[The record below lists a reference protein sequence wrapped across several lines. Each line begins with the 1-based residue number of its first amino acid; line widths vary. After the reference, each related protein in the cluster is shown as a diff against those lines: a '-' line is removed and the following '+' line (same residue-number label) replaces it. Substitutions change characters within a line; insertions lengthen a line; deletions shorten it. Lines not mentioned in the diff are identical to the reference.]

1 MITYTDIFERTQ
13 NKSLYSTELDL
24 VLAYLNENINDGN
37 FSSNHTTYW
46 CRPAFEITTKL
57 EFSRIHKGKSIS
69 WHEQF
74 NIAGNDIC
82 NISFNKDLKELL
94 SKTYKNVE
102 VGIFKTITPNEVHS
116 SGIESFETVVVNLKF
131 LIVKPIR
138 QCLKYF
144 NRKNDG

>member
-1 MITYTDIFERTQ
+1 MITYTDILERTQ

-69 WHEQF
+69 WHERI
-74 NIAGNDIC
+74 NISGNDIC
-82 NISFNKDLKELL
+82 NISFTRNLKELL

-102 VGIFKTITPNEVHS
+102 VGIFKTITPNEAHN
-116 SGIESFETVVVNLKF
+116 SGIEAFETVVIKLKF
-131 LIVKPIR
+131 IVVKSNKTVSKI
-138 QCLKYF
+138 F
-144 NRKNDG
+144 